1 MGRSNTEPENS
12 SFQPREHS
20 FLLREGA
27 AEGLGKAEELG
38 VQSKSTAGYGEDGPE
53 IREVTFEDGHDKH
66 ELAVWQ

>member
-1 MGRSNTEPENS
+1 MGKSNTEPENS

-27 AEGLGKAEELG
+27 AEGLGKAEELA

-53 IREVTFEDGHDKH
+53 IREVTFEDGMTNTS
-66 ELAVWQ
+66 